1 MQVVELAFSAGNP
14 VSPTSIRETK
24 IVVAQERYLR
34 PELGRLYDAVLDGKY
49 PDLLDDYLRPALAHY
64 VRYAI
69 IPDLSIRLSDKG
81 VQTHFSEHA
90 SVATDVQR
98 DELRRQDKEDADIL
112 LALAVRH
119 IAAHPDLYPEYAP
132 QDTARLKTHSTQN

>member
-1 MQVVELAFSAGNP
+1 MQVVELAFSAGNS
-14 VSPTSIRETK
+14 VSPASIKETK
-24 IVVAQERYLR
+24 IVVAQEKYLR
-34 PELGRLYDAVLDGKY
+34 PELGGLYDAVLDGKY
-49 PDLLDDYLRPALAHY
+49 PDLLDNYLRPALAHY

-90 SVATDVQR
+90 SVATDAQR

-119 IAAHPDLYPEYAP
+119 IAANPDRYPEYTP
-132 QDTARLKTHSTQN
+132 QNTARLNTVN